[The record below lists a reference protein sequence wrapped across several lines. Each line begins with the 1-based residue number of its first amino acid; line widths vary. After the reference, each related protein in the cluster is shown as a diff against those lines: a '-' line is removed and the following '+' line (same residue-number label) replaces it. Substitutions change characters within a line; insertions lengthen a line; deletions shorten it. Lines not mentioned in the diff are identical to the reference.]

1 MGRGNRASD
10 VADEELFSKEE
21 KVFRRNL
28 IGVHFL
34 NNKNFE
40 KSIFHFSQASVFRR
54 LMTLR
59 LTSTINL
66 NLANANFQ
74 LGLLKNHLRKSQK

>member
-1 MGRGNRASD
+1 MGRGNRISHGS
-10 VADEELFSKEE
+10 DEEALSSTE
-21 KVFRRNL
+21 KAFRRNL

-40 KSIFHFSQASVFRR
+40 KSIFHFSQASAFEIDDYR
-54 LMTLR
+54 LVA
-59 LTSTINL
+59 TINL

-74 LGLLKNHLRKSQK
+74 LGLFEEA